1 MLAEK
6 LFYEKEMFAERAEG
20 DSLSE
25 AIQEILLSIGVPPN
39 IYGFAYITYAV
50 ELLLLDSEYQHYVT
64 KGLYVDIAQRY
75 KTTPSRV
82 ERAIRHAISV
92 AWLHGNADLIH
103 HVFRNCVRPD
113 KGVPSNSVFLARLY
127 YYIKNLST
135 SPYNVIKNRL

>member
-1 MLAEK
+1 MLAKK
-6 LFYEKEMFAERAEG
+6 LFYEKEMFVESANE
-20 DSLSE
+20 DCLSE
-25 AIQEILLSIGVPPN
+25 VIQEILLSIGVPPN

-92 AWLHGNADLIH
+92 VWLHGDADLIH
-103 HVFRNCVRPD
+103 RIFRNCVRPD

-127 YYIKNLST
+127 YYAKNH
-135 SPYNVIKNRL
+135 VC

>member
-1 MLAEK
+1 MAAEK
-6 LFYEKEMFAERAEG
+6 LYYEKENW
-20 DSLSE
+20 DSGPTNQNLSE
-25 AIQEILLSIGVPPN
+25 TIQDILLSIGIPPN
-39 IYGFAYITYAV
+39 IYGYAYITYAV
-50 ELLLLDSEYQHYVT
+50 ELLLRDSEYQHYVT
-64 KGLYVDIAQRY
+64 KGLYVDIARKY

-103 HVFRNCVRPD
+103 YIFRNCVRPD

-135 SPYNVIKNRL
+135 SSYNVIKNSL